1 MIIKQKKILIKE
13 NLPYWVIGGISILI
27 FISIYGIYVLNPTYT
42 DWLMS
47 GGDLTQHYLGWKGYR
62 NSSWHFPIGMMDT
75 LVYPETTSIIFTD
88 SIPLF
93 AVFFKNISPV
103 LPESFQYFGL
113 WGLLC
118 FIMQGILAARI
129 LKNFTNN
136 KTVLIVSSL
145 LFCLTPA
152 MIWRMF
158 AHTALAGH
166 WILLLGLEPIFAHQK
181 YHDNKKIYAVVALL
195 GTLSASVHIYFILL
209 NGIILVGVCISFI
222 LFYKA
227 VKKSVYIL
235 EVYIISAS
243 AVVALLGGFS
253 SGVQAAA
260 WGLGYYSFNLNALF
274 NPMGWSDVYKDLPL
288 YQGGGGQYEGFAYL
302 GAGIILLLVFAC
314 ISFAGSTNIK
324 RILSVHGRTL
334 VALLSIVAI
343 SVIVAQSPLVTFGNN
358 VIVDIKLPDI
368 LTKIWSIFRSS
379 GRIAWI
385 VVYVVMITSCIV
397 IYKLINKRVL
407 LILVLAG
414 FILQIYDIHSILRSK
429 NDMFNKI
436 VTYETKLQDKQFW
449 ENIANRDFHH
459 IIYTFPIEQTVLYS
473 VTDWAL
479 NNQMTVNTF
488 YLAHA
493 PFDTV
498 SAMCALT
505 GQSDQT
511 IFIFKEDESL
521 CCREYDMNYY
531 RADGLIVGCMKEI
544 SGIASMKNSEFHNTW
559 QFGDDIHIKDGMD
572 TDKGRVL
579 YPGGLSYGPYW
590 SVPAGSYMLTIVGEN
605 LSDTSDVM
613 IQSQSGQIYHDFE
626 IMSRSDTDIQIQF
639 ILSDAAD
646 DLEILVWNNAAE
658 DIRLRSIEL
667 NYE

>member
-93 AVFFKNISPV
+93 AVFFKIISPV

-209 NGIILVGVCISFI
+209 NGIILVGGCISFI

-288 YQGGGGQYEGFAYL
+288 YQGGGGA
-302 GAGIILLLVFAC
+302 V
-314 ISFAGSTNIK
+314 
-324 RILSVHGRTL
+324 
-334 VALLSIVAI
+334 
-343 SVIVAQSPLVTFGNN
+343 
-358 VIVDIKLPDI
+358 
-368 LTKIWSIFRSS
+368 
-379 GRIAWI
+379 
-385 VVYVVMITSCIV
+385 
-397 IYKLINKRVL
+397 
-407 LILVLAG
+407 
-414 FILQIYDIHSILRSK
+414 
-429 NDMFNKI
+429 
-436 VTYETKLQDKQFW
+436 
-449 ENIANRDFHH
+449 
-459 IIYTFPIEQTVLYS
+459 
-473 VTDWAL
+473 
-479 NNQMTVNTF
+479 
-488 YLAHA
+488 
-493 PFDTV
+493 
-498 SAMCALT
+498 
-505 GQSDQT
+505 
-511 IFIFKEDESL
+511 
-521 CCREYDMNYY
+521 
-531 RADGLIVGCMKEI
+531 
-544 SGIASMKNSEFHNTW
+544 
-559 QFGDDIHIKDGMD
+559 
-572 TDKGRVL
+572 
-579 YPGGLSYGPYW
+579 
-590 SVPAGSYMLTIVGEN
+590 
-605 LSDTSDVM
+605 
-613 IQSQSGQIYHDFE
+613 
-626 IMSRSDTDIQIQF
+626 
-639 ILSDAAD
+639 
-646 DLEILVWNNAAE
+646 
-658 DIRLRSIEL
+658 
-667 NYE
+667 